1 MSKLLNQKCTTSEG
15 PLRLR
20 HTHTHTHT
28 HAHIHTYIY
37 IYVIQAKVNE
47 SFQYSIQTFKLYKG
61 KILLYY
67 VRITV
72 KFI

>member
-15 PLRLR
+15 PLKLR

-37 IYVIQAKVNE
+37 VYFIQAKVNE
-47 SFQYSIQTFKLYKG
+47 SFQYSIQTFTL
-61 KILLYY
+61 
-67 VRITV
+67 
-72 KFI
+72 